1 MTQHT
6 IETVSFKLAT
16 GVTKTGFLKTIP
28 ASTTFIQA
36 RPGFIS
42 RRLSCSDDGTWI
54 EHIEWASMKDAQSA
68 SEALMKDDTLQPFLH
83 SIDGQNA
90 TVQHTQLEVS
100 IG

>member
-6 IETVSFKLAT
+6 IETVTFKLAT
-16 GVTKTGFLKTIP
+16 GVTKMEFLKTVP
-28 ASTTFIQA
+28 ASTTFVQA
-36 RPGFIS
+36 RTGFIS

-54 EHIEWASMKDAQSA
+54 EHIEWASMEDAQSA
-68 SEALMKDDTLQPFLH
+68 SNALMKDKTVQSFLH